1 MIFFNRKVLIV
12 KSHWRKLLMTMK
24 LTIILLFAGLMQIH
38 AAGFSQN
45 TFNLNENN
53 VTVKEMFKKIEKQSK
68 YSIFYR
74 QDQVNLSRK
83 VNVTAQNSDITSVM
97 HQVLKDQPLSFELI
111 DEMVVIKS
119 STLAAMDFTVT
130 GTVTDEAGEPLP
142 GANVTIKGTT
152 SGTLTDVNGR
162 FSLNIPGLQPVVL
175 VVTYLG
181 FGQQEINVSASQT
194 NISVRMTA
202 NASELDEVVVIGFGT
217 VKRRDLT
224 GSVATVKAEDIM
236 RTPTHN
242 AIEALQGRATGV
254 DITRSSGNAGAGAN
268 ITLRGNKSPGERT
281 NVSNPNRPT
290 TFESNRPLFILDGF
304 QVEGIDAVNPNDI
317 ESIEILKDASST
329 AIYGAQGANGVVI
342 VTTKKGAAGR
352 VRINYDAFYGVNS
365 FDFPKAR
372 TGEDYLRLRREA
384 ARTVGITDD
393 AAIFDAPGELAAIQ
407 AGQFVDWL
415 DLVVQDGSQ
424 QSHNISVNAGS
435 DKTTIFGSAGYFKEE
450 GMLRGNDFNRYN
462 LRLNIDQKL
471 ATWAKVGANT
481 QVVYSRT
488 NNRRNPLGQATQI
501 SPFGTVYDED
511 GVIRQFPLEEDRTTI
526 SPLADERND
535 LVARDNSLNTN
546 IVANAYAEL
555 TPLKGLTFTSR
566 IGTNL
571 GFGRSGIFNDMTS
584 LAQNNTRVSVASQST
599 SNTQYINWD
608 NILNYNKVIGDHNI
622 TLTGITSYIQR
633 DGESLFASGQ
643 GQILASQLYYDLNS
657 TSTAVTRS
665 IGSSFERYNNMAYA
679 FRGNYSYKGKYLLT
693 LSGRRD
699 ASSRLS
705 PDKRVDFFPS
715 AAIAWNLFEES
726 FIKDIKQI
734 SNLKLRASYGA
745 SGNTNLRPYST
756 QSLLVPGS
764 NMSFGDVPANYFRF
778 GGRIGNANLGWER
791 TTAFDIGLEFGVLD
805 NRINAT
811 IDWYDATTTDV
822 LLPRSLAFS
831 TGVEDVYENI
841 GETKNKALEI
851 TLNSQNIVKG
861 DFKWSSTLTFTRNR
875 EKVSQL
881 IDGRNIIANSAPER
895 NSLLLGYPITSFYT
909 FEKLGIWQSNEAEE
923 AALYNLQPGDIKLRD
938 LNGDFKFDA
947 ADLAYIG
954 STVPDWYGGLQN
966 NFSYKGFDLS
976 VFLIA
981 RYGQMIDAEFLGR
994 YNPSGTGNGPEIIDY
1009 WTPENPTNDFPRPRR
1024 QAQLSNYIGYQTLNF
1039 VDGSFF
1045 KIKNVSLGYT
1055 IPKSKSGNS
1064 FYDRIRVYATAN
1076 NLLVVTKSHL
1086 IKDYDPERGGQES
1099 NPLSRSFVF
1108 GLNVGF

>member
-1 MIFFNRKVLIV
+1 
-12 KSHWRKLLMTMK
+12 
-24 LTIILLFAGLMQIH
+24 MQIH
-38 AAGFSQN
+38 AASFSQS
-45 TFNLNENN
+45 TFNLNESN

-83 VNVTAQNSDITSVM
+83 VNVTAENSDINTVM
-97 HQVLKDQPLSFELI
+97 QQVLKDQPLSFELI

-119 STLAAMDFTVT
+119 SANVNAMDFTVT
-130 GTVTDEAGEPLP
+130 GIVTDEAGEPLP
-142 GANVTIKGTT
+142 GANVSIKGTT

-162 FSLNIPGLQPVVL
+162 FSLTIPGEQPAVL
-175 VVTYLG
+175 MVTYLG

-202 NASELDEVVVIGFGT
+202 DASELDEVVVIGYGT

-224 GSVATVKAEDIM
+224 GSVASVKAEDIM

-242 AIEALQGRATGV
+242 AIEAIQGRATGV
-254 DITRSSGNAGAGAN
+254 DITRSSGNAGAGSN
-268 ITLRGNKSPGERT
+268 ITIRGNKSPGERT
-281 NVSNPNRPT
+281 NVSNSNRPT

-384 ARTVGITDD
+384 ARTAGITDD

-415 DLVVQDGSQ
+415 DLVVRDGSQ
-424 QSHNISVNAGS
+424 QSHNISVNGGS

-471 ATWAKVGANT
+471 ANWAKVGANT

-501 SPFGTVYDED
+501 SPLGTAYDEN
-511 GVIRQFPLEEDRTTI
+511 GVIRQFPIPQDETTI
-526 SPLADERND
+526 SPLTDERND
-535 LVARDNSLNTN
+535 LIARNN
-546 IVANAYAEL
+546 ILSTDIIANAYVEL
-555 TPLKGLTFTSR
+555 NPIKGLTFTSR

-571 GFGRSGIFNDMTS
+571 GFGRTGIFNDMTS
-584 LAQNNTRVSVASQST
+584 LAQNNTRVSVASQESRN
-599 SNTQYINWD
+599 SQYINWD
-608 NILNYNKVIGDHNI
+608 NILSYNKVFGDHNV

-633 DGESLFASGQ
+633 DNEFAFASGQ
-643 GQILASQLYYDLNS
+643 GQVLGSQLYYNLGA
-657 TSTAVTRS
+657 TSTATTRTIAS
-665 IGSSFERYNNMAYA
+665 GFARFNNMAYA
-679 FRGNYSYKGKYLLT
+679 ARANYSYKGKYLLT

-699 ASSRLS
+699 AASRLS

-715 AAIAWNLFEES
+715 AAVAWNLFEES

-734 SNLKLRASYGA
+734 TNLKLRASYGA
-745 SGNTNLRPYST
+745 SGNANIPPYST
-756 QSLLVPGS
+756 QSLLNPRD
-764 NMSFGDVPANYFRF
+764 NMSFGDVPAIYYRF
-778 GGRIGNANLGWER
+778 EGTIGNINLGWER
-791 TTAFDIGLEFGVLD
+791 TTAFDIGLDAGFFN

-811 IDWYDATTTDV
+811 VDYYDATTSDI
-822 LLPRSLAFS
+822 LLPRALAFS
-831 TGVEDVYENI
+831 TGVEDTYENI
-841 GETKNKALEI
+841 GETKNRALEI
-851 TLNSQNIVKG
+851 SINSQNIVKG
-861 DFKWSSTLTFTRNR
+861 DFKWSTTLTFTRNR
-875 EKVSQL
+875 EKISKL
-881 IDGRNIIANSAPER
+881 IDGRDILPNSAPER
-895 NSLLLGYPITSFYT
+895 NSLLLGRPITSFYT
-909 FEKLGIWQSNEAEE
+909 YEKLGIWQLNEAAE
-923 AALYNLQPGDIKLRD
+923 AAQYSLLPGDIKLRD
-938 LNGDFKFDA
+938 FNGDFKFDA
-947 ADLAYIG
+947 ADLTYIG
-954 STVPDWYGGLQN
+954 SEVPDWYGGLQN
-966 NFSYKGFDLS
+966 NFSYKGFDLG
-976 VFLIA
+976 VFLMA

-1024 QAQLSNYIGYQTLNF
+1024 QAQLNSYIGYQSLNF

-1055 IPKSKSGNS
+1055 IPKNKSGNS

-1076 NLLVVTKSHL
+1076 NLLVLTKSHL
-1086 IKDYDPERGGQES
+1086 IKDYDPERGGAENS
-1099 NPLSRSFVF
+1099 PLSRSFVF